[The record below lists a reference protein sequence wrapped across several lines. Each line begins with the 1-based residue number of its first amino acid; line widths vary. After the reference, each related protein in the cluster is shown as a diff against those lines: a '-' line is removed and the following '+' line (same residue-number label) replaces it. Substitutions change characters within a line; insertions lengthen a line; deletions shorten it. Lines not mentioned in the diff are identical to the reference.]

1 MSSRALRKLQREEDE
16 KKRLSE
22 LQKNEDG
29 VEEDESDDNLEEQP
43 RGAPKPNVFDMLNA
57 YTDEEGGGTDPE
69 EVEASH
75 QTNEARTIDADEAHE
90 QDFASSSKAKA
101 QNHPQSR
108 KKKKSKKKKEREAT
122 EDSVKLQTPNDQANL
137 DDIDLALLSIK
148 GKTSISKEVDN
159 ETLRP
164 SEELKRLYQLLAT
177 DTKYLNALNE
187 MKRLFGNVVLE
198 DEDVEAGVP
207 AQGRRRE
214 RGRRQLDLGGALA
227 ARNSPVSR
235 GQGLVGLAL
244 RRNVFM
250 IGKESWPKA
259 TSGGLGMIVMD
270 KPWDLTTE
278 YAFVHNSVYQDV
290 QKQFHTCV
298 ESMDPQRMI
307 QLLQYNPYHIS
318 TLLVVSEIAEQ
329 QGDHSVAGELLERA
343 LFSFGRSVH
352 SSFHATMSEGKA
364 RLDFRRPENREFW
377 LVAWRYIK
385 NLGQRGTWR
394 TAYEWAKLILSLDP
408 EEDPYG
414 IHLILDQLAI
424 RSAQFQSLV
433 DLTQTLQSLFITS
446 QRCPNLE
453 ISLAL
458 AEYKLKQSEA
468 CRITLKSAVKNY
480 PWVFARLFRE
490 LNIGHIPK
498 SIWGSEAK
506 APRDKLECEA
516 YVSRA
521 KDLWNTPEAI
531 SLLVEV
537 VESADA
543 KPYPII
549 MNNEIM
555 MNEARHILLSE
566 MPSLIALLPREFTTA
581 PSSSYDVLPPEDGV
595 MSYNTTTAPD
605 SDEGE
610 IDLTANRSADA
621 PSWSANQQVDEVREL
636 RGLEAFFNRIIPW
649 LGSSTNR
656 NTSSP
661 SEGQE
666 HTEEEIQEL
675 VERSGVPPEVIAQR
689 TARMLELHNR
699 HNEEDGEDREDEE
712 DEEEYIS
719 PEHRA
724 LEEAQVAALFRSGG
738 SIETL
743 MGLDEQ
749 QLNNLF
755 STIGNSN
762 NQAPDPTAQSESTHT
777 EQENTPEPY
786 DDQRN
791 QRWLA
796 GQGMLRLKDFVT
808 EHGTDEKVW
817 TENGNIDSS
826 PVTEYAE
833 RVALL
838 EKRASKNFILDYV
851 LRQGTSSDVRALI
864 LRTVEHMEK

>member
-1 MSSRALRKLQREEDE
+1 MSSRALRKIQREEDE
-16 KKRLSE
+16 KKRISE
-22 LQKNEDG
+22 LQENGEG
-29 VEEDESDDNLEEQP
+29 VDKDEKDDFVEEQP
-43 RGAPKPNVFDMLNA
+43 RGAAKSNAFDMLNS
-57 YTDEEGGGTDPE
+57 YTDEEEGETDSE
-69 EVEASH
+69 EIEASN
-75 QTNEARTIDADEAHE
+75 QTNEARIIGADEAHQ
-90 QDFASSSKAKA
+90 QDLASSSKTKG
-101 QNHPQSR
+101 QTHSQSR
-108 KKKKSKKKKEREAT
+108 KKKKGKKKKQREAT
-122 EDSVKLQTPNDQANL
+122 KDTVKLQTPNDQANL

-148 GKTSISKEVDN
+148 DKTSSSKELDN
-159 ETLRP
+159 DKLRP

-177 DTKYLNALNE
+177 DSKYLNALNE
-187 MKRLFGNVVLE
+187 MKRLFGSVVLE
-198 DEDVEAGVP
+198 DEDIEAGAP

-259 TSGGLGMIVMD
+259 TSGGLGMIVVD

-352 SSFHATMSEGKA
+352 SSFNATMAEGKA
-364 RLDFRRPENREFW
+364 RLDFRRPENRAFW

-414 IHLILDQLAI
+414 IHLIIDQLAI
-424 RSAQFQSLV
+424 RSAQFESLV
-433 DLTQTLQSLFITS
+433 DLTQTLQSLFATS

-458 AEYKLKQSEA
+458 AEYKLKRPGA
-468 CRITLKSAVKNY
+468 CRKTLKSAVRDY
-480 PWVFARLFRE
+480 PWIFARLFRE

-555 MNEARHILLSE
+555 INEARHVLLSE

-581 PSSSYDVLPPEDGV
+581 PSSSYDVLPPEDSII
-595 MSYNTTTAPD
+595 SYNTTAPPD

-610 IDLTANRSADA
+610 MNITVNRRVDA
-621 PSWSANQQVDEVREL
+621 PSASANQQVDEVREL
-636 RGLEAFFNRIIPW
+636 RGLEAFFARIIPW

-656 NTSSP
+656 NTSS
-661 SEGQE
+661 STEVQE

-689 TARMLELHNR
+689 TARMLELQNR
-699 HNEEDGEDREDEE
+699 HNEGDEEDEE

-755 STIGNSN
+755 NNAGNSN
-762 NQAPDPTAQSESTHT
+762 DQTPEPTAQSESTHR
-777 EQENTPEPY
+777 EQVSTPEPY

-808 EHGTDEKVW
+808 EHGTNEKVW
-817 TENGNIDSS
+817 TEKGDVDSS
-826 PVTEYAE
+826 SVTEYAQ
-833 RVALL
+833 RVTLL
-838 EKRASKNFILDYV
+838 EKRASRNFILDYV
-851 LRQGTSSDVRALI
+851 LQQGTSSDVRSLI
-864 LRTVEHMEK
+864 LRTVQYMEK

>member
-1 MSSRALRKLQREEDE
+1 MRWVHCLLCT
-16 KKRLSE
+16 L
-22 LQKNEDG
+22 
-29 VEEDESDDNLEEQP
+29 
-43 RGAPKPNVFDMLNA
+43 
-57 YTDEEGGGTDPE
+57 TDE
-69 EVEASH
+69 VIA
-75 QTNEARTIDADEAHE
+75 
-90 QDFASSSKAKA
+90 
-101 QNHPQSR
+101 
-108 KKKKSKKKKEREAT
+108 
-122 EDSVKLQTPNDQANL
+122 
-137 DDIDLALLSIK
+137 
-148 GKTSISKEVDN
+148 
-159 ETLRP
+159 
-164 SEELKRLYQLLAT
+164 
-177 DTKYLNALNE
+177 
-187 MKRLFGNVVLE
+187 
-198 DEDVEAGVP
+198 
-207 AQGRRRE
+207 
-214 RGRRQLDLGGALA
+214 
-227 ARNSPVSR
+227 
-235 GQGLVGLAL
+235 
-244 RRNVFM
+244 
-250 IGKESWPKA
+250 
-259 TSGGLGMIVMD
+259 
-270 KPWDLTTE
+270 
-278 YAFVHNSVYQDV
+278 
-290 QKQFHTCV
+290 
-298 ESMDPQRMI
+298 
-307 QLLQYNPYHIS
+307 YHIS

-352 SSFHATMSEGKA
+352 SSFNTSIAEGKA

-414 IHLILDQLAI
+414 IHLIIDQLAI
-424 RSAQFQSLV
+424 RSAQFQSFI
-433 DLTQTLQSLFITS
+433 DLTQSIQRLFPSS

-458 AEYKLKQSEA
+458 AEYKLKRPEA
-468 CRITLKSAVKNY
+468 CRKTLKSAVKDY
-480 PWVFARLFRE
+480 PWIFARLFRE

-537 VESADA
+537 VESADT

-555 MNEARHILLSE
+555 LNEARHILLSE
-566 MPSLIALLPREFTTA
+566 IPSLIALLPRKFTTA
-581 PSSSYDVLPPEDGV
+581 ISSSYDVLPPEDSV
-595 MSYNTTTAPD
+595 VSYDMAASPD
-605 SDEGE
+605 SDESD
-610 IDLTANRSADA
+610 IDVTVNRRGDA
-621 PSWSANQQVDEVREL
+621 PPRSANQEADEVREL
-636 RGLEAFFNRIIPW
+636 RGLEAFFTRIIPW

-656 NTSSP
+656 SASNAT
-661 SEGQE
+661 EVQE

-675 VERSGVPPEVIAQR
+675 VERSAVPPEVIAQR
-689 TARMLELHNR
+689 TARMLELQNR
-699 HNEEDGEDREDEE
+699 HNDEDGEEE
-712 DEEEYIS
+712 EEEEEYIS

-755 STIGNSN
+755 SNMGNSN
-762 NQAPDPTAQSESTHT
+762 NLATEPTAQSEITLT

-817 TENGNIDSS
+817 TRNRSIDSS
-826 PVTEYAE
+826 PVMDYAQ
-833 RVALL
+833 RITLL
-838 EKRASKNFILDYV
+838 EKRASRNFILDYV
-851 LRQGTSSDVRALI
+851 LQQGTSSDVRALI
-864 LRTVEHMEK
+864 IRSLEQMEK

>member
-1 MSSRALRKLQREEDE
+1 M
-16 KKRLSE
+16 
-22 LQKNEDG
+22 
-29 VEEDESDDNLEEQP
+29 
-43 RGAPKPNVFDMLNA
+43 
-57 YTDEEGGGTDPE
+57 
-69 EVEASH
+69 
-75 QTNEARTIDADEAHE
+75 TNRT
-90 QDFASSSKAKA
+90 
-101 QNHPQSR
+101 
-108 KKKKSKKKKEREAT
+108 
-122 EDSVKLQTPNDQANL
+122 
-137 DDIDLALLSIK
+137 
-148 GKTSISKEVDN
+148 
-159 ETLRP
+159 
-164 SEELKRLYQLLAT
+164 
-177 DTKYLNALNE
+177 
-187 MKRLFGNVVLE
+187 
-198 DEDVEAGVP
+198 
-207 AQGRRRE
+207 
-214 RGRRQLDLGGALA
+214 A
-227 ARNSPVSR
+227 A
-235 GQGLVGLAL
+235 
-244 RRNVFM
+244 
-250 IGKESWPKA
+250 
-259 TSGGLGMIVMD
+259 
-270 KPWDLTTE
+270 
-278 YAFVHNSVYQDV
+278 
-290 QKQFHTCV
+290 
-298 ESMDPQRMI
+298 
-307 QLLQYNPYHIS
+307 YHIS

-352 SSFHATMSEGKA
+352 SSFNATMAEGKA

-414 IHLILDQLAI
+414 IHLIIDQLAI
-424 RSAQFQSLV
+424 RSAQFQSII
-433 DLTQTLQSLFITS
+433 DLTQVLQSLFATS

-458 AEYKLKQSEA
+458 AEYKLKRPDA
-468 CRITLKSAVKNY
+468 CRKTLKSAVRDY
-480 PWVFARLFRE
+480 PWIFARLFKE
-490 LNIGHIPK
+490 LNIAHIPK

-543 KPYPII
+543 KPYPVI

-555 MNEARHILLSE
+555 INEARHVLLSE
-566 MPSLIALLPREFTTA
+566 MPSLIALLPRDFTTA
-581 PSSSYDVLPPEDGV
+581 PSSSYDVLPPEDSII
-595 MSYNTTTAPD
+595 SYNITTLLD

-610 IDLTANRSADA
+610 NDFPVNTRVGA
-621 PSWSANQQVDEVREL
+621 PLRSANQQVDEVREL
-636 RGLEAFFNRIIPW
+636 RGLEAFFTRIIPW

-656 NTSSP
+656 NTSDAT
-661 SEGQE
+661 GVQE

-689 TARMLELHNR
+689 TARMLELQNR
-699 HNEEDGEDREDEE
+699 HNEEDEE

-755 STIGNSN
+755 NTTANSN
-762 NQAPDPTAQSESTHT
+762 SQAPEPTAQSESTHT
-777 EQENTPEPY
+777 EQESTPEPY

-796 GQGMLRLKDFVT
+796 GQGMLRLKDFIN

-817 TENGNIDSS
+817 RGNRSIDSS
-826 PVTEYAE
+826 PVTEYAQ
-833 RVALL
+833 RVTLL
-838 EKRASKNFILDYV
+838 EKRASRNFILDYV
-851 LRQGTSSDVRALI
+851 LQQGTSSDVRALI

>member
-16 KKRLSE
+16 KKRVSD
-22 LQKNEDG
+22 LQGNEDDED
-29 VEEDESDDNLEEQP
+29 EEDNFVDQLP
-43 RGAPKPNVFDMLNA
+43 RGTVKPNAFDMLNA
-57 YTDEEGGGTDPE
+57 YADEEGGETDPE
-69 EVEASH
+69 DTETSR
-75 QTNEARTIDADEAHE
+75 QTDEARITGADEDP
-90 QDFASSSKAKA
+90 QQGLASSINTKDQS
-101 QNHPQSR
+101 PSQSR
-108 KKKKSKKKKEREAT
+108 KKKKGKKKKQREAT
-122 EDSVKLQTPNDQANL
+122 EKSVKPQTPKNQANL

-148 GKTSISKEVDN
+148 NKTSSTN
-159 ETLRP
+159 ELDGEKLRP

-198 DEDVEAGVP
+198 DEDVEAGAP

-259 TSGGLGMIVMD
+259 TSGGLGMIVVD

-278 YAFVHNSVYQDV
+278 YAFVHNSIYQDV
-290 QKQFHTCV
+290 QKQFHACV

-352 SSFHATMSEGKA
+352 SSFHTTMAEGKA

-424 RSAQFQSLV
+424 RSAQFQSFI
-433 DLTQTLQSLFITS
+433 DLTQTLQSLFATN

-458 AEYKLKQSEA
+458 AEYKLKRPEA
-468 CRITLKSAVKNY
+468 CRKTLRSAVTDY
-480 PWVFARLFRE
+480 PWIFARLFKE

-506 APRDKLECEA
+506 GPRDKLECEA

-537 VESADA
+537 VESAEA

-549 MNNEIM
+549 MNNEIRI
-555 MNEARHILLSE
+555 NEARHVLLSE

-581 PSSSYDVLPPEDGV
+581 TSSSYDVLPPEDSV
-595 MSYNTTTAPD
+595 ISYNTTTGPD
-605 SDEGE
+605 SDDGE
-610 IDLTANRSADA
+610 IDLTASRHADTPTRST
-621 PSWSANQQVDEVREL
+621 NQQVDEVQEL
-636 RGLEAFFNRIIPW
+636 HGLEAFFTRFLPW
-649 LGSSTNR
+649 LGASTTR
-656 NTSSP
+656 STSS
-661 SEGQE
+661 SNEVQE
-666 HTEEEIQEL
+666 HTEEEIREL
-675 VERSGVPPEVIAQR
+675 VERFGVPPEVIAQR
-689 TARMLELHNR
+689 TVRMLELQSR
-699 HNEEDGEDREDEE
+699 HNGEDGDDEE
-712 DEEEYIS
+712 DEEENIS

-724 LEEAQVAALFRSGG
+724 LEEAQVAALFRTGG

-743 MGLDEQ
+743 MGLDAEQ
-749 QLNNLF
+749 LDNLF
-755 STIGNSN
+755 DTIGNSN
-762 NQAPDPTAQSESTHT
+762 NPASEPISRSESTHA
-777 EQENTPEPY
+777 EQESTPEPY

-808 EHGTDEKVW
+808 EHGTDEGVW
-817 TENGNIDSS
+817 TPNRSIDSS
-826 PVTEYAE
+826 PVTEYAQ
-833 RVALL
+833 RILL
-838 EKRASKNFILDYV
+838 LQKRASRNFILDYV
-851 LRQGTSSDVRALI
+851 LQQGTSSDVRALI
-864 LRTVEHMEK
+864 LRTVEQMEK

>member
-1 MSSRALRKLQREEDE
+1 MSSRALRKIQREEEE

-22 LQKNEDG
+22 LQRTEDDVG
-29 VEEDESDDNLEEQP
+29 EDEEDDEIEEQP
-43 RGAPKPNVFDMLNA
+43 HGATKSNAFDMLNA
-57 YTDEEGGGTDPE
+57 FDDEQGTETDPE
-69 EVEASH
+69 ETEASPPTH
-75 QTNEARTIDADEAHE
+75 EARINGADEAH
-90 QDFASSSKAKA
+90 QRDLASSSGKKT
-101 QNHPQSR
+101 QTDSQSR
-108 KKKKSKKKKEREAT
+108 KKKKSKKKKQREAT
-122 EDSVKLQTPNDQANL
+122 GESVKLQTPKDQANL
-137 DDIDLALLSIK
+137 DDIDLALLSIQK
-148 GKTSISKEVDN
+148 KASSSKEVDKDK
-159 ETLRP
+159 LRP
-164 SEELKRLYQLLAT
+164 SEELKNLYQLLAT

-187 MKRLFGNVVLE
+187 MKILFGNVVLE
-198 DEDVEAGVP
+198 DEDVEAGAP

-214 RGRRQLDLGGALA
+214 RGRRNLDLGGALA

-259 TSGGLGMIVMD
+259 TSGGLGMIVVD

-352 SSFHATMSEGKA
+352 SSFHATMAEGKA

-424 RSAQFQSLV
+424 RSAQFQSLI
-433 DLTQTLQSLFITS
+433 DLTQTLQSLFVTS
-446 QRCPNLE
+446 QRYPNLE

-458 AEYKLKQSEA
+458 AEYKLKRPEA
-468 CRITLKSAVKNY
+468 CRKTLKSAIRDY
-480 PWVFARLFRE
+480 PWIFARLFKE
-490 LNIGHIPK
+490 LNIGHVPK
-498 SIWGSEAK
+498 SIWGFEAK

-537 VESADA
+537 VESVDA

-549 MNNEIM
+549 MNNEITI
-555 MNEARHILLSE
+555 NEARHILLSE
-566 MPSLIALLPREFTTA
+566 TPSLIALLPREFTTA
-581 PSSSYDVLPPEDGV
+581 PSSSYDVLPPEDSV
-595 MSYNTTTAPD
+595 ISYNSTSSPD

-610 IDLTANRSADA
+610 INLAADRGTDA
-621 PSWSANQQVDEVREL
+621 PRRSTNQQADEVREI
-636 RGLEAFFNRIIPW
+636 RGLEAFFSRIIPW
-649 LGSSTNR
+649 LGTSTSRNVSSAT
-656 NTSSP
+656 
-661 SEGQE
+661 ELQE
-666 HTEEEIQEL
+666 HSEEEIREI
-675 VERSGVPPEVIAQR
+675 VERSGVPPGVIAQR
-689 TARMLELHNR
+689 TARLLELHNR
-699 HNEEDGEDREDEE
+699 HNAEDEE

-724 LEEAQVAALFRSGG
+724 LEEAQVAALFRAGG
-738 SIETL
+738 DIETL

-755 STIGNSN
+755 STVGNNN
-762 NQAPDPTAQSESTHT
+762 NQAPVPTAQSETTHT
-777 EQENTPEPY
+777 EQETTPEPEPY

-808 EHGTDEKVW
+808 EYGTHEKTWV
-817 TENGNIDSS
+817 ENGNIDSS
-826 PVTEYAE
+826 PVTDYAQ
-833 RVALL
+833 RITLL
-838 EKRASKNFILDYV
+838 EKRASRNFILDYV
-851 LRQGTSSDVRALI
+851 LQQGTSSDVRALI
-864 LRTVEHMEK
+864 LRAVEHIEK